1 MVIFLGIVCF
11 FLIVVGIVVNSTER
25 PAAALEVESPPAET
39 SGPATGAE
47 GGGAWPAL
55 T

>member
-39 SGPATGAE
+39 SDLPQVLREEGRGPH
-47 GGGAWPAL
+47 
-55 T
+55 